1 MTGYRGPS
9 TPVRKRREPPLRMTP
24 ADFLKAAVVITNVNY
39 LLFYLCVTV
48 LAVSCLFAQNP
59 TAPVPPTS
67 KWTDAQKTEM
77 AERVRQDFLHAWG
90 GYKQYAWGHDELQP
104 LTKSYRDWYA
114 PTKDA
119 KGRRLGSPAAR
130 RC

>member
-1 MTGYRGPS
+1 
-9 TPVRKRREPPLRMTP
+9 
-24 ADFLKAAVVITNVNY
+24 
-39 LLFYLCVTV
+39 
-48 LAVSCLFAQNP
+48 
-59 TAPVPPTS
+59 
-67 KWTDAQKTEM
+67 M

-119 KGRRLGSPAAR
+119 KGRPLGSPAAH